1 LISVCTRIGFSSLAR
16 SIAIASFQS
25 SGLNFSGSGFQEA
38 VSVRHGALLF
48 EAADLEGRGNARE
61 EVQVLADGCAAAAPG
76 GGHLPPAS
84 PRHPDSLRCGN
95 REQSQ
100 PQDER
105 VSSLIILLLFSFVHC
120 MQEVSLAVQWQV

>member
-1 LISVCTRIGFSSLAR
+1 M
-16 SIAIASFQS
+16 
-25 SGLNFSGSGFQEA
+25 
-38 VSVRHGALLF
+38 SVRHGALLF

-105 VSSLIILLLFSFVHC
+105 VSSLIILLLFFLCSLHARGFISCPVASLMVAMQILYAMSWC
-120 MQEVSLAVQWQV
+120 MWI